1 MARQITLFDIFIA
14 VLERNGND
22 TTQNFIR
29 KTRILM
35 NVPECAE
42 YLNCILI
49 NALGVPYC
57 ISENVVDKAVDC
69 IIHLHEDD
77 IECFY
82 NATQQQKEAEKTA
95 MRIFMEQYRI
105 AVKNYLNQNRLLL
118 P

>member
-1 MARQITLFDIFIA
+1 MAKQITLFDIFIT
-14 VLERNGND
+14 VLEKTGND
-22 TTQNFIR
+22 ATRNYIR

-49 NALGVPYC
+49 NALGAPCC
-57 ISENVVDKAVDC
+57 IAEGVVDKAVDC

-82 NATQQQKEAEKTA
+82 NATQQQKETEKTS
-95 MRIFMEQYRI
+95 MRAFMEQYRC
-105 AVKNYLNQNRLLL
+105 AVKDFLKSQGLLM
-118 P
+118 